1 MERNEHIPVRNLYYM
16 LAYAFR
22 SITLSSWRKAGA
34 EPFADV
40 HNLFAALFAEGI
52 SWQMQQGLRRDYV
65 ETTEDLRRL
74 RGRLSMPGVIRNRAA
89 RRMRLACIY
98 DEFSEN
104 HRLNQIVRSAA
115 EALLHAPQVRM
126 EYRNRLRQEMAL
138 LSAVDRVRLE
148 TVPWSRLTFPPGARH
163 LEFLVHLAE
172 LLTKGLLQT
181 ETRGKRLLA
190 EALDQ
195 TAMEKLYEKFLLGY
209 FQLHFPELSPRARQ
223 ISWAA
228 EGTTDFLPVMQSDVS
243 LRRGGRELILDA
255 KWYTHTMQE
264 RWGRRSQHSHN
275 LYQIFT
281 YVQNRQCAAG
291 AEGSV
296 SGMLLYARNDEAVQP
311 DQTYVLAGR
320 RIAVRTLDL
329 SRTFSDIEAELKA
342 IAAEFFPEEEKRDR

>member
-209 FQLHFPELSPRARQ
+209 FQMHFPDLSPRARQ
-223 ISWAA
+223 IPWAA
-228 EGTTDFLPVMQSDVS
+228 EGTEAYLPAMQSDVS

-264 RWGRRSQHSHN
+264 RWGKKTQHSHN

-281 YVQNRQCAAG
+281 YVENAQRAAG
-291 AEGSV
+291 EAGKV
-296 SGMLLYARNDEAVQP
+296 SGMLLYARTDEAVQP

>member
-22 SITLSSWRKAGA
+22 SITLPSWRKAGA

-52 SWQMQQGLRRDYV
+52 SWQLQQGLRRDYV

-115 EALLHAPQVRM
+115 EALLHAPQVRT
-126 EYRNRLRQEMAL
+126 EYRNRLRKELSL
-138 LSAVDRVRLE
+138 LQAVDRVRLE

-163 LEFLVHLAE
+163 LEWLVHLAE

-181 ETRGKRLLA
+181 ETHGGMRLR
-190 EALDQ
+190 EAMDDE
-195 TAMEKLYEKFLLGY
+195 TMARLYEKFLLGY
-209 FQLHFPELSPRARQ
+209 FQTHFPRLSPKARQ
-223 ISWAA
+223 IPWAS
-228 EGTTDFLPVMQSDVS
+228 EGAADFLPVMQSDVA
-243 LRRGGRELILDA
+243 LRCGGRALILDA

-264 RWGRRSQHSHN
+264 QRGRRSQHSDN

-281 YVQNRQCAAG
+281 YVQNAQCALGEA
-291 AEGSV
+291 ADV
-296 SGMLLYARNDEAVQP
+296 SGMLLYARTDEAVQP

-320 RIAVRTLDL
+320 RIAVRTLDMN
-329 SRTFSDIEAELKA
+329 RAFSHIEADLRR
-342 IAAEFFPEEEKRDR
+342 IAADYFPDTKKGDR

>member
-22 SITLSSWRKAGA
+22 SITLPSWRKAGA
-34 EPFADV
+34 EPFEDV
-40 HNLFAALFAEGI
+40 YNLFAVLFAEGI
-52 SWQMQQGLRRDYV
+52 GWQLRQGLRRDYV
-65 ETTEDLRRL
+65 EITEDLRRL

-89 RRMRLACIY
+89 RRLRLTCTY

-104 HRLNQIVRSAA
+104 HRLNQIVCSAA
-115 EALLHAPQVRM
+115 EALLHAPQVQT
-126 EYRNRLRQEMAL
+126 EYRNRLRNELAL

-148 TVPWSRLTFPPGARH
+148 TVPWDRLTFPPGARN

-181 ETRGKRLLA
+181 ETAGRMRLR
-190 EALDQ
+190 EAQDQ

-228 EGTTDFLPVMQSDVS
+228 EGTTDFLPVMQSDVW

-281 YVQNRQCAAG
+281 YVQNRQCAVG
-291 AEGSV
+291 AAGSV
-296 SGMLLYARNDEAVQP
+296 SGMLLYARTDEAVQP

-320 RIAVRTLDL
+320 RIAVRTLDMNQE
-329 SRTFSDIEAELKA
+329 FSHIEADLRR
-342 IAAEFFPEEEKRDR
+342 IAADYFPDTKKGDR

>member
-1 MERNEHIPVRNLYYM
+1 MERNEHIPVRNVYYM
-16 LAYAFR
+16 LAYAFHALR
-22 SITLSSWRKAGA
+22 LASWRKAGT
-34 EPFADV
+34 EPFDDV

-52 SWQMQQGLRRDYV
+52 GWQLRQGLRRDYV

-89 RRMRLACIY
+89 RRLRLACTY

-104 HRLNQIVRSAA
+104 HRLNQIVCSAA
-115 EALLHAPQVRM
+115 EALLHAPQVRA
-126 EYRNRLRQEMAL
+126 EYRNRLRQELAL
-138 LSAVDRVRLE
+138 LSVVDRVRLE

-190 EALDQ
+190 EALDP

-209 FQLHFPELSPRARQ
+209 FQMHFPDLSPRARQ
-223 ISWAA
+223 IPWAA
-228 EGTTDFLPVMQSDVS
+228 EGTEAYLPAMQSDVS

-264 RWGRRSQHSHN
+264 RWGKKTQHSHN

-281 YVQNRQCAAG
+281 YVQNAQRAAG
-291 AEGSV
+291 AAGTV
-296 SGMLLYARNDEAVQP
+296 SGMLLYARTDEAVQP

-320 RIAVRTLDL
+320 RIAVRTLDMN
-329 SRTFSDIEAELKA
+329 REFSHIEADLRR
-342 IAAEFFPEEEKRDR
+342 IAADYFPDTKKGDL